1 MKYLLI
7 IIFLFNFSFIAESNT
22 EMDVNQNS
30 DINLT
35 TKYLNDL
42 NIIWSNIYQKK
53 LKIKNRELD
62 NLLVIEKYAGTI
74 DNEELFY
81 RLGVVY
87 MNIPDSLKAFKWMN
101 LAKNYNYP
109 LAFHNIGWWYDHGF
123 GHIKEDNN
131 KALEYYNKAFWE
143 LGLARSG
150 GRLSEIYLSGDG
162 VAKNEVKAREILE
175 KILHESENLILED
188 QDILLA
194 EYKLGQMYRY
204 SIGTEQDLNKA
215 VGYFIA
221 ASIKGHDEAMV
232 EAGQIYRYWY
242 RETKDE
248 KDNNMAESLYKKAAE
263 QENTDAMIFLSNI
276 YHEKLDDGI
285 DVGTNEVKY
294 ISWMYAAYKIGIK
307 NEELKSIAMGFLK
320 TKILGNE
327 KLVKMLD
334 AQLEVCINKKFINCY

>member
-22 EMDVNQNS
+22 EIDLNQNP

-35 TKYLNDL
+35 KKYLNDL

-53 LKIKNRELD
+53 LKIKNKELD
-62 NLLVIEKYAGTI
+62 NLLIIEKYAGTI

-188 QDILLA
+188 QDIILA

-294 ISWMYAAYKIGIK
+294 ISWTYAAYKIGIK
-307 NEELKSIAMGFLK
+307 NEELKSITIGFLK

-334 AQLEVCINKKFINCY
+334 AQLEVCINKKFIDCY

>member
-22 EMDVNQNS
+22 EIDINQNS

-307 NEELKSIAMGFLK
+307 NEELKSTAMGFLK
-320 TKILGNE
+320 TNILSNE

>member
-1 MKYLLI
+1 MIYVLI
-7 IIFLFNFSFIAESNT
+7 IIFLFNFTFIAESNT

-62 NLLVIEKYAGTI
+62 NLLIIEKYAGTI

-263 QENTDAMIFLSNI
+263 KENTDAMIFLSNI

>member
-22 EMDVNQNS
+22 EIDINQNPE
-30 DINLT
+30 INLT

-53 LKIKNRELD
+53 LKIKNKELD
-62 NLLVIEKYAGTI
+62 NLLIIEKYAGTI

-109 LAFHNIGWWYDHGF
+109 LAFHNIGWWYDQGF

-150 GRLSEIYLSGDG
+150 GRLSEIYLSGEG
-162 VAKNEVKAREILE
+162 VDKNEVKAREILE
-175 KILHESENLILED
+175 KILHESENLIIED

-194 EYKLGQMYRY
+194 EYKLGLMYRY

-215 VGYFIA
+215 VGYFID

-248 KDNNMAESLYKKAAE
+248 KDNEIAESLYLKAVE
-263 QENTDAMIFLSNI
+263 QENTDAMLFLSNI

-307 NEELKSIAMGFLK
+307 DEELKSTVMGFIK

-334 AQLEVCINKKFINCY
+334 AQLEVCKNKKFINCY

>member
-22 EMDVNQNS
+22 EIDINQNP

-263 QENTDAMIFLSNI
+263 KENTDAMIFLSNI

-334 AQLEVCINKKFINCY
+334 AQLEVCKNKKFINCY

>member
-22 EMDVNQNS
+22 EIDINQNP

-35 TKYLNDL
+35 KKYLNDL

-62 NLLVIEKYAGTI
+62 NLLIIEKYAGTI

-109 LAFHNIGWWYDHGF
+109 LAFHNIGWWYDQGF
-123 GHIKEDNN
+123 GHIKEDND

-162 VAKNEVKAREILE
+162 VDKNEVKAREILE
-175 KILHESENLILED
+175 KILHGSENLILED

-194 EYKLGQMYRY
+194 EYKLGLMYRY

-221 ASIKGHDEAMV
+221 ASIKGHNEAMV

-248 KDNNMAESLYKKAAE
+248 KDNNIAESLYKKAAE
-263 QENTDAMIFLSNI
+263 KENTDAMLFLSNI
-276 YHEKLDDGI
+276 YHEKFDDGI
-285 DVGTNEVKY
+285 DADTNEVKY

-307 NEELKSIAMGFLK
+307 NEKLKSTAMEFLK

-327 KLVKMLD
+327 KLVKILD
-334 AQLEVCINKKFINCY
+334 AQLEVCKNKKFINCY